1 MPRNVLIGKKAAL
14 GIAVAMALLGEVP
27 AAACTMP
34 VGTNARDF
42 NRARLAMIRNAPV
55 VVEGYV
61 VVGKFQAGK
70 PPPRPVARLV
80 VRKTYK
86 GPRKAAYALNYY
98 PTTCHVPFP
107 INKAA
112 RQKVYLNGANGQF
125 HIVHVESLRS

>member
-1 MPRNVLIGKKAAL
+1 MPKKILIAKKAAV
-14 GIAVAMALLGEVP
+14 GIAVAAALLAEGQAE
-27 AAACTMP
+27 ACTMP

-42 NRARLAMIRNAPV
+42 NRAWLARIRNAPV

-61 VVGKFQAGK
+61 VVSKFQAGK
-70 PPPRPVARLV
+70 PPPRPVARLI

-86 GPRKAAYALNYY
+86 GPRKTAYALNYY

-107 INKAA
+107 RNRAA

-125 HIVHVESLRS
+125 HIVHVESLKS

>member
-1 MPRNVLIGKKAAL
+1 MLKKILIANRTAL
-14 GIAVAMALLGEVP
+14 GIVVATALVAAAP

-34 VGTNARDF
+34 VGKNARDF
-42 NRARLAMIRNAPV
+42 NRAWMARIKEAPI

-61 VVGKFQAGK
+61 VVSKFQAGK
-70 PPPRPVARLV
+70 PPPRPVARLI

-86 GPRKAAYALNYY
+86 GPRKATHALNYY

-107 INKAA
+107 RNNVT

-125 HIVHVESLRS
+125 HIVHVEPLK